1 MKGSGQNNA
10 LISKGKWY
18 NRVGEIIGYIILFP
32 LLIPVMI
39 FGGICGIAL
48 YIVDKRN
55 KGLGN

>member
-1 MKGSGQNNA
+1 MANNA
-10 LISKGKWY
+10 LIPKGKWY
-18 NRVGEIIGYIILFP
+18 NRLGAGVGYIILFP

-48 YIVDKRN
+48 YIIDKKN